1 MILNCRI
8 LTEKLL
14 QIKQID
20 LPCAH
25 LLVLIHDLVLVLK
38 LLCEWHIFLCLLYYK
53 QVFLLFLFFS
63 LVKIGSL
70 YENQIIFLDTLLH
83 IFICHLIRIILNGQ
97 LFIVKLYGQVVY
109 VHLKKILLI
118 TLKRWK
124 LGFPKEATLTRLLKM
139 KWKKYFLWEQK

>member
-1 MILNCRI
+1 MSNLNRKITANKTNRFTLCTSFSINPWFSSCFKALMWMTYFSLSSILQ
-8 LTEKLL
+8 TS
-14 QIKQID
+14 
-20 LPCAH
+20 
-25 LLVLIHDLVLVLK
+25 
-38 LLCEWHIFLCLLYYK
+38 FSS
-53 QVFLLFLFFS
+53 FSFFS

-124 LGFPKEATLTRLLKM
+124 LGFPNEATLTRLLKM